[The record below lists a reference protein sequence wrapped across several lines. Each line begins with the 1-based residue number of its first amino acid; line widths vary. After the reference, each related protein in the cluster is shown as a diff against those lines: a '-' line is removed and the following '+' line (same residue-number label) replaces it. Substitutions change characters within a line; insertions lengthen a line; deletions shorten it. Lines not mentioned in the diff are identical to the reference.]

1 MICIIYYII
10 EGGGGGILFGCALGI
25 QVGRCAAA
33 AYLIE
38 GRLWQWSLVRAVEC
52 LCEVGGAF
60 SVEIAVSA
68 QIGSRDA
75 RQRQDF
81 SIWLAT
87 ITATEREG
95 GRHGRERAAK
105 AREGRRAANVDGSR
119 RKDL

>member
-1 MICIIYYII
+1 M
-10 EGGGGGILFGCALGI
+10 
-25 QVGRCAAA
+25 GRCAAA